1 MSDDRPPYVWRYD
14 NEEIIPCNQCGKDI
28 WFATTKAGKP
38 CPVTKSTGH
47 MHFTECNV
55 STSQSQPANNPPA
68 RRKQTETI
76 RLNETDDRNTWTLQ
90 IHRDLLKTLDGCT
103 FTVTFREITL
113 PAPDG
118 RGLGTITLEIES

>member
-1 MSDDRPPYVWRYD
+1 MSDRPPYVWKYD
-14 NEEIIPCNQCGKDI
+14 DEEIIPCNQCGKDI

-47 MHFTECNV
+47 MHFTECCE
-55 STSQSQPANNPPA
+55 TTAQPANSPP
-68 RRKQTETI
+68 RQTTKQTETI
-76 RLNETDDRNTWTLQ
+76 RLDETDDRNIWMLK

-103 FTVTFREITL
+103 FTVTFQKITL

-118 RGLGTITLEIES
+118 RGPGTITLEIES